1 MPSSLPFSF
10 VYPCFYVLHMW
21 LAGWLAG
28 KGNKV
33 LIHQL
38 FGGGGGCRLPHV
50 LFFIKSR
57 TKKKRQS
64 AAEAA
69 SGEKGKGEGERGK
82 RAEFFP
88 E

>member
-38 FGGGGGCRLPHV
+38 FWGGGLPPAPCIILYQKPDEEEKTIGSRGG
-50 LFFIKSR
+50 KW
-57 TKKKRQS
+57 
-64 AAEAA
+64 
-69 SGEKGKGEGERGK
+69 
-82 RAEFFP
+82 
-88 E
+88 

>member
-1 MPSSLPFSF
+1 
-10 VYPCFYVLHMW
+10 MW

-28 KGNKV
+28 KGNRV

-38 FGGGGGCRLPHV
+38 FLGCRLPHV

-64 AAEAA
+64 AA
-69 SGEKGKGEGERGK
+69 GGKW
-82 RAEFFP
+82 
-88 E
+88 

>member
-1 MPSSLPFSF
+1 M
-10 VYPCFYVLHMW
+10 YCIC
-21 LAGWLAG
+21 GWLAG
-28 KGNKV
+28 KGNRV
-33 LIHQL
+33 LIPQL
-38 FGGGGGCRLPHV
+38 FFLGCRLPHV